1 MRPVTSRMI
10 RIKSTSTAEA
20 LLGIMA
26 SSLAALV
33 VHREL
38 VRAEAARG
46 DASRVSPPG
55 RLRRH
60 GEQWPHHR
68 QPPEHAEQHAPAQ
81 GPDHPIR
88 HFHPNPHLRD
98 LGKRRFPTDELPE
111 KIVAKAI
118 VEHLELCGWRLE
130 HKAKPTV
137 TAAR

>member
-1 MRPVTSRMI
+1 MI
-10 RIKSTSTAEA
+10 RIKSTTTAEA

-33 VHREL
+33 AHREL

-46 DASRVSPPG
+46 EASRVSPPG

-111 KIVAKAI
+111 NTWPSNRRASGA
-118 VEHLELCGWRLE
+118 LRRRLE
-130 HKAKPTV
+130 HRAKPTV
-137 TAAR
+137 TPAR